1 MSVFDFSFDD
11 DDLGNSIP
19 PLTVSAFLSFGI
31 DLLLLLLILVELLL
45 LFVVVVNIELGGVAL
60 IDAVIRVLVEL
71 IGILLLFIVDDDD
84 VVVVVVLGVVVDND
98 EVPLTILFVFDDNR
112 LSSLLIKLEF
122 SSLLSILIL
131 KLELSSLLL
140 VVPAVDDVVVCV
152 GFVVIIVAALVGVNC
167 DNWILRLFI
176 GVVPVVVAL
185 LWNLYGIFSL
195 FTSSTRLFN
204 LLEFISIS
212 LLFWLLVIIIS
223 SIVVVVFPFI
233 SWFVWFNKLFWF
245 VVVPLN
251 KFVSFVTI
259 FCTCVVDGAAEPLW
273 MNKV

>member
-1 MSVFDFSFDD
+1 LKKKKKLKFYKKISYLSVFDFSFDD
-11 DDLGNSIP
+11 DDFGNSIP

-45 LFVVVVNIELGGVAL
+45 LLFVVVVNIELAGVAL

-84 VVVVVVLGVVVDND
+84 VVFVVVVVVVLVAVVDN

-112 LSSLLIKLEF
+112 LSSLLIKLEL

-131 KLELSSLLL
+131 KLALSKILL

-167 DNWILRLFI
+167 DN
-176 GVVPVVVAL
+176 
-185 LWNLYGIFSL
+185 
-195 FTSSTRLFN
+195 
-204 LLEFISIS
+204 
-212 LLFWLLVIIIS
+212 
-223 SIVVVVFPFI
+223 
-233 SWFVWFNKLFWF
+233 
-245 VVVPLN
+245 
-251 KFVSFVTI
+251 
-259 FCTCVVDGAAEPLW
+259 
-273 MNKV
+273 

>member
-1 MSVFDFSFDD
+1 
-11 DDLGNSIP
+11 
-19 PLTVSAFLSFGI
+19 
-31 DLLLLLLILVELLL
+31 
-45 LFVVVVNIELGGVAL
+45 
-60 IDAVIRVLVEL
+60 
-71 IGILLLFIVDDDD
+71 
-84 VVVVVVLGVVVDND
+84 
-98 EVPLTILFVFDDNR
+98 
-112 LSSLLIKLEF
+112 
-122 SSLLSILIL
+122 
-131 KLELSSLLL
+131 
-140 VVPAVDDVVVCV
+140 
-152 GFVVIIVAALVGVNC
+152 
-167 DNWILRLFI
+167 
-176 GVVPVVVAL
+176 VAL

-223 SIVVVVFPFI
+223 SIVVIVCFKLLSGVTIVVVVVVFPFI